1 MKQLRWQILIV
12 TLALAAIAVL
22 LISQPTTLVAPPEVE
37 VQPVSGGVYTEALVG
52 RFGRLNPVLDYYNT
66 ADRDVDRLLF
76 RGLIQFDDRGVPQ
89 GDLAE
94 SWGISADGSVFNFSI
109 RSNAVWHDG
118 QPVTSRDV
126 IFTAQLLSQP
136 NAPLPEDVRKLWQQV
151 EMLEL
156 DERTVQF
163 RLPEP
168 FAPFLDYLAFGLLP
182 SHLLGELSL
191 DALVNADFNLQPVGN
206 GPYRLESVLSENGE
220 ISGVALRAFEDFYAG
235 RPFIDQ
241 VVFRYYPNEQAAL
254 AAYRNGDVQG
264 ISQVSGE
271 VLIEA
276 LKQPGLNVHTGRM
289 PQLYL
294 IYFNLDNPSL
304 PFFQEKALRHAF
316 LQGLNRQQMLD
327 EHLNGQGLI
336 ADGPIFP
343 GTWAYYEDM
352 PRLEYD
358 PDAALQAI
366 RAAEYTIPA
375 SGGSVREKD
384 GIALS
389 FEMVYPDEP
398 LYALLAESIRQDW
411 ARLGID
417 VQLKAVTYEA
427 LLNDYLG
434 PRTYQAALVMLNMAR
449 SPDPDP
455 YPFWDEAQATGG
467 QNYAKWQD
475 RQASEFLERARV
487 STDLAERARNYRNF
501 QVRFSTELPA
511 LPLFY
516 PVYSYAVD
524 QDVQGVR
531 MGPIFEPSDRLVNL
545 PAWYLRSRLGATLE
559 PTATP

>member
-501 QVRFSTELPA
+501 QVRFANDLPWRDANWNAST
-511 LPLFY
+511 
-516 PVYSYAVD
+516 
-524 QDVQGVR
+524 
-531 MGPIFEPSDRLVNL
+531 
-545 PAWYLRSRLGATLE
+545 
-559 PTATP
+559 

>member
-241 VVFRYYPNEQAAL
+241 VVFRYYPDEQAAL

-366 RAAEYTIPA
+366 RTAEYTIPA

-417 VQLKAVTYEA
+417 VQLKAVTYES

>member
-22 LISQPTTLVAPPEVE
+22 LISQPTPVVAPQEVE

-52 RFGRLNPVLDYYNT
+52 RFGRLNPALDYYNP

-76 RGLIQFDDRGVPQ
+76 RGLIQFDDRGIPQ

-109 RSNAVWHDG
+109 RPDAVWHDG
-118 QPVTSRDV
+118 QSVTSSDV
-126 IFTAQLLSQP
+126 IYTAQLFSQP
-136 NAPLPEDVRKLWQQV
+136 NAPLPEDVRKLWEQV

-168 FAPFLDYLAFGLLP
+168 FAPFLDYLAFGVLP
-182 SHLLGELSL
+182 SHLLGDLSL
-191 DALVNADFNLQPVGN
+191 DALVNSEFNLQPVGN
-206 GPYRLESVLSENGE
+206 GPYRLQEVLSQDGE
-220 ISGVALRAFEDFYAG
+220 ISGVVLNAFEDFYAG

-241 VVFRYYPNEQAAL
+241 VVFLYYPDEQAAL
-254 AAYRNGDVQG
+254 AAYQSGEVQG
-264 ISQVSGE
+264 ISQVSGN
-271 VLIEA
+271 VLLDA
-276 LKQPGLNVHTGRM
+276 LKQPGLSVHTGRM
-289 PQLYL
+289 PQMYL

-304 PFFQEKALRHAF
+304 PFFQDKALRHAF

-327 EHLNGQGLI
+327 VHLNGQGLI

-343 GTWAYYEDM
+343 GTWAYYEGI

-358 PDAALQAI
+358 PDAALRAI

-384 GIALS
+384 GIPLS
-389 FEMVYPDEP
+389 FEMVHPDEP
-398 LYALLAESIRQDW
+398 LYTRLAESIREDW
-411 ARLGID
+411 ARLGVD
-417 VQLKAVTYEA
+417 VQLKAVSHEA

-434 PRTYQAALVMLNMAR
+434 PRTYQAALVMLNLAR

-487 STDLAERARNYRNF
+487 STDLAERAKNYRNF

-516 PVYSYAVD
+516 PVYSYAID

-531 MGPIFEPSDRLVNL
+531 MGPIFEPSDRLSNL
-545 PAWYLRSRLGATLE
+545 PAWYLLSRVAE
-559 PTATP
+559 ADAPPPTP